1 MDKGDAS
8 KVSRKPR
15 LILASKSP
23 RRSDLL
29 TKMGFSFTVHAPDV
43 DENISGAP
51 SDMVRL
57 LAERKARAVS
67 DFYDEGYIV
76 AADTLVALSNQA
88 LGKPEDEA
96 DAYRMLSSLSG
107 KNHQVYTGVCLM
119 NAKTKA
125 SVSKTVRSDV
135 YFKTLTPDEIK
146 AYIETKEPMDKAGAY
161 AIQGGAATFIEKYE
175 GSYDNIVGF
184 PTEEFRRMYDQF
196 ASLSTEE

>member
-1 MDKGDAS
+1 M
-8 KVSRKPR
+8 SRKPR

-51 SDMVRL
+51 YDMVRL
-57 LAERKARAVS
+57 LAERKASAVS
-67 DFYDEGYIV
+67 DLYDEGYIV

-125 SVSKTVRSDV
+125 FVSKTVRSDV

-161 AIQGGAATFIEKYE
+161 AIQGGAARFIEKYE